1 MKPRPTIRERLA
13 AYPAA
18 GLLLALLAPLV
29 MVLVS
34 APAQAAEPTQL
45 CVPSDTAACIVGTIR
60 SEEDTVADVDI
71 IITAPSG
78 GETTVTTDDSGKWSY
93 QAQEAGEYQVALDQ
107 ESLPEDITA
116 RGRAEKT
123 VNVQLGADVK
133 QKSFVAL
140 FEVRTGEFDASTSKT
155 DLLIQ
160 SAFNGLRLGL
170 LLALASVGLSLIY
183 GTTGLSNFAHA
194 EQVGLGGILAYA
206 LRQRGRAGP
215 LDRQHPRHHRVRV
228 HRLRPGPRHVAAA
241 APPGARHHPDDDRD
255 HRTFPRRCSTPSST
269 SSARARCRS

>member
-18 GLLLALLAPLV
+18 GLLLALLAPL
-29 MVLVS
+29 MLVLVS

-45 CVPSDTAACIVGTIR
+45 CAPSDTASCIVGTIR
-60 SEEDTVADVDI
+60 SEEDTVPDVDI

-78 GETTVTTDDSGKWSY
+78 EETTVTTDDAGKWNY
-93 QAQEAGEYQVALDQ
+93 QATEAGQYQVALDE
-107 ESLPEDITA
+107 ESLPEGITA
-116 RGRAEKT
+116 RGRT
-123 VNVQLGADVK
+123 SRNVNVKIGARK
-133 QKSFVAL
+133 QTSFVAL
-140 FEVRTGEFDASTSKT
+140 FEVRTEAFDATTSKT

-206 LRQRGRAGP
+206 LVNVAGWAS
-215 LDRQHPRHHRVRV
+215 
-228 HRLRPGPRHVAAA
+228 GSAA
-241 APPGARHHPDDDRD
+241 
-255 HRTFPRRCSTPSST
+255 SSPSSC
-269 SSARARCRS
+269 ARSPATPRTGACGSRCAAGGWASPR